1 MIIQQFYDLA
11 EKDATTYVE
20 KLAAE
25 ARKDGVTSARG
36 EVVRAPSSPALAI
49 TERAKSDGVDI
60 IVIGTRGLD
69 RPARFFLG
77 SVSSGVVASSEI
89 QVLVVR

>member
-1 MIIQQFYDLA
+1 VTSLSRERINFQMSA
-11 EKDATTYVE
+11 EK
-20 KLAAE
+20 
-25 ARKDGVTSARG
+25 
-36 EVVRAPSSPALAI
+36 
-49 TERAKSDGVDI
+49 AKSEGADM

-69 RPARFFLG
+69 RPKRLILG